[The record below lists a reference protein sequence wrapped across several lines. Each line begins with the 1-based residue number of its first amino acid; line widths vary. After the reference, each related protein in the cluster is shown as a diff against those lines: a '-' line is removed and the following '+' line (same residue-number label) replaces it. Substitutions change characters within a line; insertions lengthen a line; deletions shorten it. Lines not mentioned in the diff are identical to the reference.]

1 VVWRTPET
9 SSLGLSLG
17 RGLRKSKNIGRKEII
32 VTPEQWISKSKTF
45 KHLHKL
51 ISREVEFKEQSLN
64 GICPYCYG
72 LWVGDGTTMHVAL
85 TTADEECVSA
95 WCKEAIEHGLSIRD
109 VHRPNNKSATI
120 SLSNA
125 HKPSTW
131 LSLVKRSGNPK
142 RISKE
147 FLINSKEN
155 RLQLLAGIID
165 SDGYNNNNMVYD
177 VVTKYENLAKD
188 YQFLARSLGFRA
200 TLKTTRKKSQN
211 SDYNTYYNVCI
222 CGDLA
227 KIPVRLPR
235 KNITHTAN
243 RVNPLATGFRV
254 EKIGEGDYYGFELF
268 EDDKKYL
275 MGNFMVTHNTTLIKN
290 TLRAY
295 PDVKTLVIAPGV
307 DLISQLYEDI
317 KEALPDRNVV
327 MVGGDSKVR
336 SQGDDI
342 TVCSSDSLDK
352 CNTDTRLILADEP
365 HTTVTDSRY
374 PEIKKF
380 ETARKLAFGA
390 TLTGRFDNKDRL
402 INGLFGEVLA
412 ERTFQEAVAE
422 GAICPIECLLIQQD
436 IGKTF
441 IPLRNVAY
449 KKLLFQ
455 NPTIAGITEH
465 VLEKFVP
472 KDYQTLMFIK
482 NEKQAEYFQD
492 FLTCKPAIAMA
503 KKLNK
508 KTRKAMMDSMASGE
522 IHRCLASDIYAQG
535 VTFSDLRC
543 VINLAGGGPYTN
555 SIQKPGR
562 LAEIRPNKKCG
573 ILIDFIFT
581 SSSGLNFKN
590 AASSLVYD
598 SVERLKVYSK
608 KGYGIHLATN
618 QKQIEEF
625 FEKFL

>member
-1 VVWRTPET
+1 MTTTHEILLYQDD
-9 SSLGLSLG
+9 SLFCLANPPKGLT
-17 RGLRKSKNIGRKEII
+17 KEVLTIQ
-32 VTPEQWISKSKTF
+32 VKDLVQDENKPWVQKT
-45 KHLHKL
+45 
-51 ISREVEFKEQSLN
+51 
-64 GICPYCYG
+64 
-72 LWVGDGTTMHVAL
+72 
-85 TTADEECVSA
+85 
-95 WCKEAIEHGLSIRD
+95 
-109 VHRPNNKSATI
+109 
-120 SLSNA
+120 
-125 HKPSTW
+125 
-131 LSLVKRSGNPK
+131 VKRSLKLYEVQKKDP
-142 RISKE
+142 E
-147 FLINSKEN
+147 
-155 RLQLLAGIID
+155 IIIGD
-165 SDGYNNNNMVYD
+165 QGHTFEIRKWMD
-177 VVTKYENLAKD
+177 E
-188 YQFLARSLGFRA
+188 RSIPYTYVNKCLDFPEPRFDLMHGFRFSQRELLEQA
-200 TLKTTRKKSQN
+200 LSKNKSGCIAAPTR
-211 SDYNTYYNVCI
+211 
-222 CGDLA
+222 
-227 KIPVRLPR
+227 
-235 KNITHTAN
+235 
-243 RVNPLATGFRV
+243 
-254 EKIGEGDYYGFELF
+254 YG
-268 EDDKKYL
+268 K
-275 MGNFMVTHNTTLIKN
+275 TTLIKN

-522 IHRCLASDIYAQG
+522 IYRCLASDIYAQG

-543 VINLAGGGPYTN
+543 VVNLAGGGPYTN

-581 SSSGLNFKN
+581 SSGGLNFKN

-608 KGYGIHLATN
+608 KGYGIHLATS